1 MKLLSKTSNTNLLK
15 MNSQISAVN
24 NVDDENNYMQN
35 SHTQNFYSNLNEI
48 QCMELLKKMV
58 SNFAMELND
67 EISADLMEDYFVI
80 ERTIQ
85 YINQLSGFLEE

>member
-35 SHTQNFYSNLNEI
+35 SYTQNFYSNLNEI